1 MLRIASA
8 RSIRPASVNQGT
20 GGNHRRSLVGPSF
33 REWMLPSAF
42 PNLPRPVHRQA
53 RRSKHAESSFKP
65 GPKGYVS
72 DDIRKAIVV
81 ENKIFPPPKRKAFPS
96 DQYKE
101 LASSLVD
108 KAGELITAPP
118 KAGVHD
124 LSRKTINDNLLQ
136 AVDMIAHAGKVMI
149 VTGRNT
155 TEGKVTIDGPVSA
168 ALAAHALYESRKVA
182 VILCDAINQKL
193 IRRLLDLIN
202 PNCAKYIK
210 YLPVNEVNGKLF
222 AALSR
227 HIVTQEP
234 DVTLYIDVPGR
245 NDSGHYFDEHGKS
258 IGMANV
264 AFDQALNIQNKLGKE
279 TIAICRSVNNAGMA
293 GMKMPVMVDGEDI
306 RARLESGLP
315 LFVGDVIDGTAALME
330 LVSNA
335 CTDVNAFT
343 PDQLQELLRKAIE
356 ITEDKAFTAPAMR
369 RIGRP
374 LDPRSDAAPVTV
386 ESRACNVANLKALQK
401 LLGARQVMW
410 PASLE
415 KLKIEGADTRYVVLY
430 DSSDGVLIACDD
442 FLGFVRARSQMHL
455 KVHLVADHKNAS
467 YGEQKPDALFQIVVD
482 GMVFSAMLGPD
493 GIVMVCN
500 TACTV
505 DLKER
510 VRKIIEHTLKKLGK
524 STTTVEIV
532 DLISTVAQ
540 AIIDEGGSR
549 PVLLSTENT
558 AKSKKYNETVN
569 RIAQDYDIPQPDM
582 LVIGCGD
589 KVKRPGHDLAGLITE
604 EAHVSGSAN
613 YPLLEREVRRYCEKI
628 PLNATSIWLCC
639 THFPILRDLIKEIM
653 NERLRAHGLPPD
665 SIPIIDPIEFQVE
678 ATIATLRKAK
688 PLLKDYSRIPDIA
701 VATTGLA
708 GSVMRKVGTYI
719 KSQKSVP
726 VFDVVF
732 PIIEFSEIEGREK
745 NCPDVGCV
753 EPPPPARKQGR
764 ASRRDKPHH
773 PATTA

>member
-33 REWMLPSAF
+33 REWTLPSAF
-42 PNLPRPVHRQA
+42 PNLSRPAHRQA
-53 RRSKHAESSFKP
+53 RRSKHAESSFTP

-81 ENKIFPPPKRKAFPS
+81 ENKIFPPPKRKAFAS
-96 DQYKE
+96 GEYKE
-101 LASSLVD
+101 LASSLVN
-108 KAGELITAPP
+108 KAGELITVQPNADL
-118 KAGVHD
+118 HE
-124 LSRKTINDNLLQ
+124 LSRKTVDENLLQ

-168 ALAAHALYESRKVA
+168 ALAAHALYESRKVP

-202 PNCAKYIK
+202 PKCARYIK

-222 AALSR
+222 AALSK

-245 NDSGHYFDEHGKS
+245 NDSGHYFDEDGKS

-264 AFDQALNIQNKLGKE
+264 AFDQALNIQNKLGKD
-279 TIAICRSVNNAGMA
+279 TIAICRTVNNAGMA
-293 GMKMPVMVDGEDI
+293 GMKKSVMVDGEDI
-306 RARLESGLP
+306 RARLESALP
-315 LFVGDVIDGTAALME
+315 LLVSDVIDGTAALME

-335 CTDVNAFT
+335 CTDLNAFT
-343 PDQLQELLRKAIE
+343 PDKLQDLLKEAIN

-369 RIGRP
+369 RIGRR
-374 LDPRSDAAPVTV
+374 LEPRSDAAPVTV
-386 ESRACNVANLKALQK
+386 ELRACNVANLEALQK

-430 DSSDGVLIACDD
+430 DSGDGVLIACDD

-455 KVHLVADHKNAS
+455 KVHLVADHKETS
-467 YGEQKPDALFQIVVD
+467 YGEQKPDALFKIVVN
-482 GMVFSAMLGPD
+482 GMVFSAMLGPE

-505 DLKER
+505 DLRNR
-510 VRKIIEHTLKKLGK
+510 VLKIIEHTLKKLGK
-524 STTTVEIV
+524 ATTKVEIV

-558 AKSKKYNETVN
+558 AKSKKYNVTVN
-569 RIAQDYDIPQPDM
+569 RIAQEYEIPQPDM

-589 KVKRPGHDLAGLITE
+589 KVNRPGHDLAGLITK
-604 EAHVSGSAN
+604 EAYLTKNVN
-613 YPLLEREVRRYCEKI
+613 YPLLLREVNRYCEQI

-639 THFPILRDLIKEIM
+639 THFPILRDLIREIM
-653 NERLRAHGLPPD
+653 NERLLAQGLPPD

-701 VATTGLA
+701 VATTGLF
-708 GSVMRKVGTYI
+708 GEVTTKVKRYI
-719 KSQKSVP
+719 KSQETVP

-732 PIIEFSEIEGREK
+732 PIIDFSKIEGLEK

-753 EPPPPARKQGR
+753 QPPPAARRQGR
-764 ASRRDKPHH
+764 TSRRDKPHH